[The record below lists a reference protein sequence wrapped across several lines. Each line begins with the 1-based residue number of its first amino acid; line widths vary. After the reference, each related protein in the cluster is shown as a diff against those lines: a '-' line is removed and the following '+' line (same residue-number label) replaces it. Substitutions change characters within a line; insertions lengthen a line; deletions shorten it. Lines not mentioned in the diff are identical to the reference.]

1 MSEPDTTP
9 DHDRADHDSAGNPAG
24 TSEHDPATDP
34 PGAVSNQLPEEQPSE
49 HREDGTH
56 PEPRTSG
63 RKSGGHEPVDPGTG
77 AAGEGSQSTGHR
89 QNAG

>member
-1 MSEPDTTP
+1 MTEQQP
-9 DHDRADHDSAGNPAG
+9 
-24 TSEHDPATDP
+24 HDPKSDP
-34 PGAVSNQLPEEQPSE
+34 PGAVSDQNREEGQSG
-49 HREDGTH
+49 HRNDETH

-63 RKSGGHEPVDPGTG
+63 RKAREHEPPHPGTG